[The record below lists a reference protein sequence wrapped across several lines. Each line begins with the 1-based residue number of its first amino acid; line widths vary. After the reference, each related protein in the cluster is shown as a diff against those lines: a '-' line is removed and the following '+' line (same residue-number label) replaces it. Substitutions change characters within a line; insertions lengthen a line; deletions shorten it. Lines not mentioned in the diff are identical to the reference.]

1 MARPMPFPLSPAP
14 AEDSARPLSYRPEV
28 DGLRA
33 LAVLSVLFFHAQ
45 LGPFAG
51 GFVGVD
57 VFFVISGFLI
67 TGILLREQ
75 AQERFSLAGFY
86 SRRARRIGPALLAVS
101 LACIVPAW
109 LWMDAREL
117 NAFFRL
123 LASVAVG
130 GSNFVL
136 AATTGYFDGPAED
149 QPLLHTWSL
158 GVEEQFYVVF
168 PLLLI
173 ATARWARRSRFA
185 LLALLALA
193 SLALAQHD
201 ALARANAN
209 FFLPFG
215 RAWELLAGSLAA
227 MAAARA
233 QAVLPRVRQ
242 GLAALGVALI
252 ASAVFGFD
260 RATPSPG
267 VALLLPVSGAVLVLL
282 WADARTAVG
291 RLLAAP
297 PLVGIGLV
305 SYSVYLWHQPLLAF
319 SRIALGTALPPSWRW
334 GVIAASLL
342 LAALTWRFVEQ
353 PFRGAVRTGE
363 RRTLVVAGAASL
375 AMVMVGGLG
384 VLLAA
389 RMLATSSS
397 VIAAAFEPP
406 PRTAQCFDL
415 PQGHARPEAWC
426 AINADAET
434 GPSFALYGDSHA
446 LQLLESFEAAARST
460 GRTGLFA
467 GFSACPPL
475 LEVVLLYSP
484 DRAQR
489 DCEAMNRQMLAQVQR
504 AGIRDVYLV
513 AKWSYYTEPWSTGFV
528 NALGRTASDPATVE
542 SSRRAFRHGYEATV
556 RAYAAAGVRL
566 HVVEQVPQQENEPRA
581 VYRRLATEGRAPA
594 LLADASVTLARHHL
608 QQAFASSVLRASD
621 LPQRELLNFDDVLCD
636 GERCAIGTSGNP
648 FYKDRSHLSA
658 AGAQRLVPSLVRSL
672 RRRDLVATRA
682 N

>member
-1 MARPMPFPLSPAP
+1 MPVPPPPPP
-14 AEDSARPLSYRPEV
+14 AEAAHHSPSYRPEV

-75 AQERFSLAGFY
+75 AQQRLSLAGFY
-86 SRRARRIGPALLAVS
+86 ARRARRIAPALLAVS

-158 GVEEQFYVVF
+158 GVEEQFYLVF
-168 PLLLI
+168 PLLLL
-173 ATARWARRSRFA
+173 ATSRWGQRSRLA
-185 LLALLALA
+185 LLLLLALA
-193 SLALAQHD
+193 SLALAQHGT
-201 ALARANAN
+201 LAHANAN

-233 QAVLPRVRQ
+233 QSASPRVRQ
-242 GLAALGVALI
+242 ALAALGVALI
-252 ASAVFGFD
+252 ATAVFGFD
-260 RATPSPG
+260 RTTPSPG
-267 VALLLPVSGAVLVLL
+267 FALLLPVLGTVLLLL

-319 SRIALGTALPPSWRW
+319 SRIALGTALPPAWRW

-353 PFRGAVRTGE
+353 PFRSARRGE
-363 RRTLVVAGAASL
+363 RRTLVLAGAASL
-375 AMVMVGGLG
+375 AMVLVGGLG

-389 RMLATSSS
+389 RMLATTSNE
-397 VIAAAFEPP
+397 IAAAFEPP
-406 PRTAQCFDL
+406 PRTTQCFDL
-415 PQGHARPEAWC
+415 PQGHARPDAWC
-426 AINADAET
+426 AINSAAEARA
-434 GPSFALYGDSHA
+434 SFALFGDSHA
-446 LQLLESFEAAARST
+446 LQLLEGFEAAARTT

-484 DRAQR
+484 DHAQR

-504 AGIRDVYLV
+504 AQIRDVYLV
-513 AKWSYYTEPWSTGFV
+513 AKWSYYTDPWSTGFV
-528 NALGRTASDPATVE
+528 NALGRTAADPATVE
-542 SSRRAFRHGYEATV
+542 SSRRAFRHGHEATV

-581 VYRRLATEGRAPA
+581 VYRRLATEGRAQA
-594 LLADASVTLARHHL
+594 LLADASITLARHHL
-608 QQAFASSVLRASD
+608 QQAFATSVLRASD

-658 AGAQRLVPSLVRSL
+658 AGAQRLVPALVRSL
-672 RRRDLVATRA
+672 RRRDLVAARA

>member
-1 MARPMPFPLSPAP
+1 
-14 AEDSARPLSYRPEV
+14 
-28 DGLRA
+28 
-33 LAVLSVLFFHAQ
+33 VLSVLFFHAQ

-75 AQERFSLAGFY
+75 SQDRLSLAGFY
-86 SRRARRIGPALLAVS
+86 ARRARRIGPALLAVS
-101 LACIVPAW
+101 LACIVPAS
-109 LWMDAREL
+109 LLMDPQEL
-117 NAFFRL
+117 HAFFRL
-123 LASVAVG
+123 LASVAVA

-136 AATTGYFDGPAED
+136 AATTGYFDGAAED

-168 PLLLI
+168 PLLLV
-173 ATARWARRSRFA
+173 APARLRPRTRFA
-185 LLALLALA
+185 LLAVLALA
-193 SLALAQHD
+193 SLALAQHG
-201 ALARANAN
+201 ALTRANAN

-233 QAVLPRVRQ
+233 QSVPARVRQ
-242 GLAALGVALI
+242 GLAALGVVLI
-252 ASAVFGFD
+252 AGAVFGFD

-267 VALLLPVSGAVLVLL
+267 LALLLPVSGTVLVLL
-282 WADARTAVG
+282 WADAGTAAG
-291 RLLAAP
+291 RLLAVR

-319 SRIALGTALPPSWRW
+319 SRIALGTGLPPAWRW

-342 LAALTWRFVEQ
+342 LGALTWKFVEQ
-353 PFRGAVRTGE
+353 PFRAVRGARE
-363 RRTLVVAGAASL
+363 RRTLLFAGVASF
-375 AMVMVGGLG
+375 AMVLVGGLG
-384 VLLAA
+384 ALLAA
-389 RMLATSSS
+389 RMLATTSSG
-397 VIAAAFEPP
+397 IAAAFEPP
-406 PRTAQCFDL
+406 PRTSQCFDL
-415 PQGHARPEAWC
+415 SQGHARPEAWC
-426 AINADAET
+426 LANAGAEQ
-434 GPSFALYGDSHA
+434 GPSFALFGDSHA
-446 LQLLESFEAAARST
+446 LQLLETFEAAARST
-460 GRTGLFA
+460 GRTGVFA

-475 LEVVLLYSP
+475 LDVVLLYSP

-489 DCEAMNRQMLAQVQR
+489 DCEAMNRQMLAQVR
-504 AGIRDVYLV
+504 RLGIRDVYLV

-542 SSRRAFRHGYEATV
+542 GSRRAFRHGYEATV
-556 RAYAAAGVRL
+556 RAYAAAGVRV
-566 HVVEQVPQQENEPRA
+566 HVVEQVPQQEREPRS
-581 VYRRLATEGRAPA
+581 VYRRLEAEGRAQA
-594 LLADASVTLARHHL
+594 LLEDASVTLVRHHL
-608 QQAFASSVLRASD
+608 QQAFAASVLRAPD
-621 LPQRELLNFDDVLCD
+621 LPRRELLNFDDVLCD

-658 AGAQRLVPSLVRSL
+658 AGAQRLVPALVRSL
-672 RRRDLVATRA
+672 RRRDDIATRA